1 METKRP
7 FGAKFYSEVLQE
19 GLRYIQDRRLGK
31 IKSFKLPWDGLNK
44 SGVGGIEWNSLVTIG
59 ARPASGKTMFTSQIL
74 KESRILN
81 PTQDFNILEFQF
93 EMGEKQQGARAF
105 AAETALDYDRVLSTN
120 KQLDE
125 FAFEMMIKHTED
137 TKELENNGIQRLV
150 ISTPLGH
157 KDIEKAIHTW
167 YNALGGKPMIV
178 TIDHSWLIKRAPD
191 EKEKL
196 TTLYNA
202 TETLMKV
209 KNELPIIVFMI
220 TQLNRNIEDVGRRV
234 PGNIANYPTSS
245 DVFGGDA
252 LQQGSDMV
260 IALSRPF
267 TLNIGVYG
275 PKEYVVS
282 KEDIFVHILKSRNS
296 ADDRNILFLKGDFSK
311 QRMYEVGEP
320 SANNPT
326 GASFTPRRSG
336 GSGRRQATSADI
348 NV

>member
-1 METKRP
+1 MDPKRP

-19 GLRYIQDRRLGK
+19 GLRYIQDRRQGK
-31 IKSFKLPWDGLNK
+31 IKSFRTPWDGLNK
-44 SGVGGIEWNSLVTIG
+44 AGVGGIEWNSLITIG

-120 KQLDE
+120 KQLDD
-125 FAFEMMIKHTED
+125 FAYEMMVKYAEEN
-137 TKELENNGIQRLV
+137 KVLEQAGIQRLV
-150 ISTPLGH
+150 ISTPLSH
-157 KDIEKAIHTW
+157 KNIEKAIHTW
-167 YNALGGKPMIV
+167 YNALGGKPMII
-178 TIDHSWLIKRAPD
+178 TIDHSWLIKREPD
-191 EKEKL
+191 EREKL

-202 TETLMKV
+202 TETLMKI
-209 KNELPIIVFMI
+209 KNELPVIIFMI
-220 TQLNRNIEDVGRRV
+220 TQLNRNIEDVSRRT
-234 PGNIANYPTSS
+234 PGNIANYPTSG

-260 IALSRPF
+260 IALSRPY
-267 TLNIGVYG
+267 TMNIGVYG
-275 PKEYVVS
+275 PKEYAVS
-282 KEDIFVHILKSRNS
+282 KDDIFVHVLKARNS
-296 ADDRNILFLKGDFSK
+296 SDDNNMIFLKGDFAK
-311 QRMYEVGEP
+311 QRMYQVGEP

-336 GSGRRQATSADI
+336 GSGRRQAASADI
-348 NV
+348 NI